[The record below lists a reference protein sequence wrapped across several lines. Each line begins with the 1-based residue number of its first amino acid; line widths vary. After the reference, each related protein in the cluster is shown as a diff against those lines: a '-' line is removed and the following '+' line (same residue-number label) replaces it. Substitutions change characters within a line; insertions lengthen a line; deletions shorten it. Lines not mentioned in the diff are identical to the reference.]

1 MKRITLFALVIA
13 VTQLAA
19 LCAPAAAQENETP
32 NGRLT
37 GGALSGEDRTAK
49 KVLTIRLKGATLET
63 LLSIVSETTGLN
75 FTVHDP
81 ELAGKKVT
89 LFMRNASPAEIMEL
103 LTKSKDIEFQRL
115 GHSDNFVVLKSTVP
129 FSGFPPLTRKDIEDP
144 LLQRVV
150 ERIRLRNA
158 PLTTFLDIVSAQAKV
173 NFVVTVEVQDILITT
188 YLSKITVVDILQFL
202 KTKGLIYSRVGDTNL
217 FVVRSLGTATNKF
230 AEAEKAFDD
239 KEFERTIAIY
249 KEFLDAS
256 PDSEMA
262 DNALLK
268 MAVSYDWIAA
278 RDSDPSALKEEE
290 KLLNRLITNYPKS
303 ARLGDAY
310 LYLGQIYSGY
320 GGVRT
325 AAIDCP
331 KAIKFYDLAIKN
343 SYRDWVKAQAGGRIA
358 QCYERDGDKEKAA
371 AMYREVIEKYP
382 DTAVAKE
389 LRESGKEA
397 YMLMES
403 GTAIDES
410 LLMALTA
417 RRRDETLLETGTMLE
432 RQAEYGLAMEVYKRL
447 GKKGGSAG
455 PARKAELRIG
465 ICQAAMGETAAAIKT
480 FKAYIAKYKP
490 GPEDESYTHLI
501 RALEKSGRTDEALK
515 YRDLKGQ

>member
-1 MKRITLFALVIA
+1 MKTKTLFAMLIA
-13 VTQLAA
+13 LTQLAA
-19 LCAPAAAQENETP
+19 LFAPAAAQENETP

-37 GGALSGEDRTAK
+37 DGALPGEDRTTK
-49 KVLTIRLKGATLET
+49 KGLTVRLKGSRLET
-63 LLSIVSETTGLN
+63 LLNIVSEKTGIN
-75 FTVHDP
+75 FTFNNL

-89 LFMRNASPAEIMEL
+89 IFMRNTSPAEMMEL
-103 LTKSKDIEFQRL
+103 LTKSMDIEFQRL

-144 LLQRVV
+144 ILQRVTGA
-150 ERIRLRNA
+150 IRLRNA

-173 NFVVTVEVQDILITT
+173 NFLVGAEVENILITT
-188 YLSKITVVDILQFL
+188 YLTKITVVDVLQFL
-202 KTKGLIYSRVGDTNL
+202 KTKGLAYSRIGETNT
-217 FVVRSLGTATNKF
+217 FVVRSLGAATNKF
-230 AEAEKAFDD
+230 AEAERAFND
-239 KEFERTIAIY
+239 KDYEKTIAIY

-268 MAVSYDWIAA
+268 MAISYDWIAA

-290 KLLNRLITNYPKS
+290 KLLNRLITDYPKS

-358 QCYERDGDKEKAA
+358 QCYERAGDKEKAA
-371 AMYREVIEKYP
+371 AMYREVVEKYP

-389 LRESGKEA
+389 LRESGKDA

-403 GTAIDES
+403 GTPTDES

-417 RRRDETLLETGTMLE
+417 RRRDEALLESGTMLE
-432 RQAEYGLAMEVYKRL
+432 RQAEYGLAIEVYKKL
-447 GKKGGSAG
+447 GKEGVSAG

-465 ICQAAMGETAAAIKT
+465 ICQAAMDETDGAIKT
-480 FKAYIAKYKP
+480 FKAYIDKYKP
-490 GPEDESYTHLI
+490 GPEDESYAHLI
-501 RALEKSGRTDEALK
+501 RALEKAGKGDEARK
-515 YRDLKGQ
+515 YRELKK